1 MENKKP
7 ILKFKV
13 NIPAEVELTFDEPR
27 EGESEYGKWFM
38 YGCKHEGEEKI
49 FFPTKTLHT
58 MIQLLNFRKGGKFT
72 VLKAEQDDGK
82 NKFMLNGKDCN
93 QIYKEAGGNNEDKQ
107 DNEPIP
113 F

>member
-49 FFPTKTLHT
+49 FFPTKTLH
-58 MIQLLNFRKGGKFT
+58 KFT
-72 VLKAEQDDGK
+72 VLKAEQDNGK